1 MRTASS
7 QTGSRGSRAAVPSGA
22 SRISENQ
29 SGVRGSNWSGVKI
42 MDNKLK
48 IGLGLGNAA
57 VLLALM
63 AVINGCHQP
72 TQVEAKSPTPV
83 HLVDVTLESS
93 SQDLRY
99 SASVLPFAQASLS
112 FKSAGYVTEIKQVVG
127 ADGRRR
133 DIGPGD
139 YVSRGS
145 VLAQIRHQDLKNQLD
160 QAAATLVQAQAQH
173 VEATQDYERAK
184 ALYATQSLIKPDFDQ
199 AQARFDST
207 RAGVDHADVSLH
219 QAQLALQDADLRAPF
234 SGYILAR
241 NIELGNL
248 AEPGSTTFTIA
259 DTSAVKIGFGVP
271 EYAVRHLR
279 LGQQFSIH
287 LQDDPKEY
295 SGWVTSIAASADEK
309 NRVFAIEVTVP
320 NPKSYLKPGM
330 IASLSVVGVQ
340 NAPVPSVP
348 LTAVVA
354 DPASSGRYTVVVATD
369 ESGKWTAHVREVKLG
384 ETHESDVAVDGVKA
398 GEKVIVVGAAGLKD
412 GDFIQVL
419 P

>member
-1 MRTASS
+1 
-7 QTGSRGSRAAVPSGA
+7 
-22 SRISENQ
+22 
-29 SGVRGSNWSGVKI
+29 
-42 MDNKLK
+42 MDNKLNV
-48 IGLGLGNAA
+48 GLGIVKAA

-63 AVINGCHQP
+63 AAINGCHQP
-72 TQVEAKSPTPV
+72 AQVEAKSPTPV

-99 SASVLPFAQASLS
+99 SASVLPFAQATLS
-112 FKSAGYVTEIKQVVG
+112 FNSAGYVTEIKQVVG

-139 YVSRGS
+139 YVNRGS

-160 QAAATLVQAQAQH
+160 QAAATLAQAQAQH
-173 VEATQDYERAK
+173 VEATQDDERAK

-207 RAGVDHADVSLH
+207 LAGVDQAKAGLH
-219 QAQLALQDADLRAPF
+219 QAQLALEDADLRAPF

-248 AEPGSTTFTIA
+248 AEPGATALTIVDTT
-259 DTSAVKIGFGVP
+259 AVKVSFGVP
-271 EYAVRHLR
+271 EYALRHLR

-295 SGWVTSIAASADEK
+295 SGRVTSIAASADEK
-309 NRVFAIEVTVP
+309 NRVFAVEVTVP

-330 IASLSVVGVQ
+330 IASLTVSGVQ
-340 NAPVPSVP
+340 KAPVPAVP
-348 LTAVVA
+348 LSAVVA
-354 DPASSGRYTVVVATD
+354 DPASPGHYAVFVAR
-369 ESGKWTAHVREVKLG
+369 EEGGKWVAHLREVTLG
-384 ETHESDVAVDGVKA
+384 ETHESDVAVDGVKP
-398 GEKVIVVGAAGLKD
+398 GEKIVVVGAAGLKD
-412 GDFIQVL
+412 GDSVQVL

>member
-1 MRTASS
+1 
-7 QTGSRGSRAAVPSGA
+7 
-22 SRISENQ
+22 
-29 SGVRGSNWSGVKI
+29 

-48 IGLGLGNAA
+48 VGLGLGKAA
-57 VLLALM
+57 VLLALIG
-63 AVINGCHQP
+63 VINGCHQP

-83 HLVDVTLESS
+83 HLVGVTLESS

-112 FKSAGYVTEIKQVVG
+112 FKSAGYVTEIEQVVG

-207 RAGVDHADVSLH
+207 LAGVDQAKASLH
-219 QAQLALQDADLRAPF
+219 QAQLALGDADLRAPF

-241 NIELGNL
+241 NIELGIL

-295 SGWVTSIAASADEK
+295 SGRVTSIAASADEK

-330 IASLSVVGVQ
+330 IASLTVSGVQ
-340 NAPVPSVP
+340 KVLVPAVP
-348 LTAVVA
+348 LSAVVA
-354 DPASSGRYTVVVATD
+354 DPASPGRYAFFVA
-369 ESGKWTAHVREVKLG
+369 EEQGSKWVAHLREVTLG
-384 ETHESDVAVDGVKA
+384 ETHESDVAVDGVKP
-398 GEKVIVVGAAGLKD
+398 GEKIVVVGAAGLKD
-412 GDFIQVL
+412 GDSVQVL